1 MLGKLIK
8 HEFRATG
15 RVLLPVMAAMLL
27 LCALA
32 NLALRVFANGIREGW
47 FLQVVFGLLIV
58 LAVVAVLATAIMT
71 LVIMIS
77 RFYRNLLKDEGY
89 LMFTLPVSVHEL
101 LWSKL
106 LVSIVWFLAAAL
118 LIWLVLFLTF
128 LNLSGTNLGEIL
140 SRFPSF
146 REIRAFLDQYHVLG
160 QISTLLLQGLLM
172 IFLSGIAACLHFY
185 AAMSLGH
192 MFSKDKILLS
202 IVFFVLLS
210 FVLSVIGT
218 GAGFTLGRYNAVHAE
233 DVEHIREALS
243 FASVVLWQTMFFT
256 SLQSVLLYLVTVFG
270 LKKGLNL
277 E

>member
-15 RVLLPVMAAMLL
+15 RVLLPLMAAMLL

-47 FLQVVFGLLIV
+47 FLQVVFGLLILLAV
-58 LAVVAVLATAIMT
+58 LAVMSTAVMAI
-71 LVIMIS
+71 VIMVS

-106 LVSIVWFLAAAL
+106 LVSIVWFLATVL

-128 LNLSGTNLGEIL
+128 LNLSGTNLGELL
-140 SRFPSF
+140 SRFPSI
-146 REIRAFLDQYHVLG
+146 REIRIFLDQYHLLG

-172 IFLSGIAACLHFY
+172 VFLSGIAACLHFY

-210 FVLSVIGT
+210 FVLSMIGT
-218 GAGFTLGRYNAVHAE
+218 GASFTLGRHYAVRAE
-233 DVEHIREALS
+233 DVEHIREGLS
-243 FASVVLWQTMFFT
+243 FASVMLWQTILFT
-256 SLQSVLLYLVTVFG
+256 FLQSVLLYLVTVFG